1 MIIGIKYCGGCNP
14 KYDRGNIVTK
24 LISEFKDLTVELAKE
39 GKTYDLIV
47 VLCGCTSCC
56 ANHQNLHGKYGKVFI
71 LSDKD
76 YSIISNAINN
86 IMLQK

>member
-1 MIIGIKYCGGCNP
+1 MTIGIKYCGGCNP

-24 LISEFKDLTVELAKE
+24 LTNEFKDLTVELAKE
-39 GKTYDLIV
+39 GKIYDLIV

-56 ANHQNLHGKYGKVFI
+56 ANHQNLEGKYGKVFV

-76 YSIISNAINN
+76 YSKISNAINN
-86 IMLQK
+86 IKGL